1 MNTEWKNGLKEYFGL
16 KRNLVV
22 LLAVTLLL
30 GMGEELW
37 SRFMPKYLEILGASV
52 LIVGVFGT
60 LKDALDALYQY
71 PGGIISDRLGH
82 RRALVVFN
90 LLAIVGYLIYLLSR
104 SWPLVFIGTLFVL
117 AWSSLSLP
125 ATFSIVGD
133 ALPHSKR
140 AIGFAA
146 QSIIRRIPIIIAPP
160 LGGLLLARAGFSHG
174 MRVGFLITIALA
186 LVAVFVQRRFYAQ
199 ADLPTYKPPAESIVQ
214 QCRRIDPR
222 LKRLLIADILARFAE
237 GIPKPFVVL
246 YVLNIIR
253 AGPEAFGLLT
263 SLSMAVSVAVYIPVA
278 KLADRSRNKNQY
290 VNLTFLFFAL
300 FPLAVALS
308 RSVPLLALAFVV
320 AGLREI
326 AEPARKAMIVDLSR
340 QECSGRDVGT
350 YYSLRQITVMPASLI
365 GGLLWGISP
374 YLPFYIAFAVGIV
387 GAALFAIL
395 SRTQPTLSN
404 KGEIA

>member
-1 MNTEWKNGLKEYFGL
+1 MNTEWKTGVKEYFGL
-16 KRNLVV
+16 RRNLVV

-37 SRFMPKYLEILGASV
+37 SRFMPKYLEILGASA
-52 LIVGVFGT
+52 LIVGLFGT
-60 LKDALDALYQY
+60 LKDLLDAIYQY

-82 RRALVVFN
+82 RKALVVFN
-90 LLAIVGYLIYLLSR
+90 LLAIVGYVIYLLSR
-104 SWPLVFIGTLFVL
+104 SWPLVFVGTLFVL

-133 ALPHSKR
+133 ALPKSKR

-160 LGGLLLARAGFSHG
+160 LGGLLLARAGFPHG
-174 MRVGFLITIALA
+174 MRIGFLITIALA
-186 LVAVFVQRRFYAQ
+186 LIAVFIQRRFYAQ
-199 ADLPTYKPPAESIVQ
+199 ADLPTNKPPTESIVQ

-308 RSVPLLALAFVV
+308 RTVPLLALAFVV

-374 YLPFYIAFAVGIV
+374 YLPFYVAFAIGIV
-387 GAALFAIL
+387 GAALFAL
-395 SRTQPTLSN
+395 FSRTLSN